1 MVSVTVD
8 IIKESW
14 GYAEVPPGLHD
25 GQVPIAEPFL
35 LSSPLLAAEFLYLS
49 VHLIQCAAEHILQPG
64 SPMVGQVAREHSR
77 LFQEHAHVAQFG
89 ELRLC
94 YMADVSHGT
103 SPIL

>member
-1 MVSVTVD
+1 MRS
-8 IIKESW
+8 
-14 GYAEVPPGLHD
+14 PPGLRLHLKP
-25 GQVPIAEPFL
+25 VSIADPSL
-35 LSSPLLAAEFLYLS
+35 LSPPLLAAEFLYLS

-64 SPMVGQVAREHSR
+64 PPMVGEVAREHSR

-94 YMADVSHGT
+94 YMADISHST